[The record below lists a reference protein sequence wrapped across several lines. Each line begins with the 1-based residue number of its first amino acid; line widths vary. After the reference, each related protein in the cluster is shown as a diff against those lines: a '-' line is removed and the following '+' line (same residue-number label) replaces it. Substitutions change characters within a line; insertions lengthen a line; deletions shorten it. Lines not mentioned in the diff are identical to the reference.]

1 VTPSGQF
8 EAFVATKCG
17 DGSVQRGVK
26 RLRTEDLGEG
36 DVLVRVEWSSVN
48 YKDALAASP
57 DGKVARLDALVPG
70 IDLAGVMVQPGS
82 SGLKAGSQVIVHGYD
97 LGVAHHGGFSAFAR
111 VPAGWVV
118 PLPGGLD
125 TRTAMCFGTAGFTA
139 ALSVA
144 RLEAHGL
151 RPDQG
156 PVLVTGAT
164 GGVGSIAVGML
175 AARGYEVVA
184 SSGKRDAHE
193 WLTSLGAAQVVGRA
207 ETLASGR
214 PLERERWAAAVDC
227 VGGQTLAYVLSA
239 LRYGGAVAAS
249 GNTGGPQLATTVFP
263 FILRGVSLLGIDSVN
278 HPLDH
283 RRELWARM
291 AGDLRPQRLDALA
304 GEEVTLD
311 ALEPALDKLLHG
323 QARGRTLVRLTHEDV
338 E

>member
-1 VTPSGQF
+1 VASSGGF

-17 DGSVQRGVK
+17 DGSVERGIK
-26 RLRTEDLGEG
+26 RLRIEDLGEG

-48 YKDALAASP
+48 YKDALATSP
-57 DGKVARLDALVPG
+57 DGKVARLDSLVPG
-70 IDLAGVMVQPGS
+70 IDLAGVVVEPGS
-82 SGLKAGSQVIVHGYD
+82 SGLKAGSQVVVHGYD

-125 TRTAMCFGTAGFTA
+125 TRAAMCFGTAGFTA

-184 SSGKRDAHE
+184 SSSKGDARA

-207 ETLASGR
+207 DTLASGR
-214 PLERERWAAAVDC
+214 SLERERWAAAVDC

-291 AGDLRPQRLDALA
+291 AGDLRPQGPDALA
-304 GEEVTLD
+304 EEEVTLD
-311 ALEPALDKLLHG
+311 TLESALDKLRHG
-323 QARGRTLVRLTHEDV
+323 QARGRTLVRLTHEDGR
-338 E
+338 